1 MYESRFS
8 HRSMIISKNGVVASS
23 QPLAVQAGIDILKK
37 DGNAIDAAIA
47 VAATLNVVEPMSTGI
62 GGDAFALIYSKKDN
76 KLHSLNASGWSPKN
90 LSIDYFEEKG
100 MDKIPTLGLEA
111 VSVPGAV
118 SGFATALE
126 RFGTMSFKD
135 VLEPAI
141 YYAEKGFPVSELVGS
156 SWHRAVEKLQTHK
169 ATAKNYL
176 PKGVAPRVGEIFYSK
191 DIAETFKL
199 IAKGGAEEFYKGSI
213 AKKIVEFSEKNNG
226 FFTLED
232 FAAFEA
238 KWDEPISCK
247 YKDYEVF
254 QCPPNSQGIATLLGL
269 NIAKGFEMDSMIHN
283 SSQYLH
289 LLIEAKKLAWADLR
303 TFAADPEFNKLPLEE
318 LLADDYSSKQQN
330 RIDLNKAAEN
340 VSPGLDWSHGD
351 TVYLSV
357 VDKNRNVVSFINSLY
372 MGFGSGIVA
381 EGTGICLQNR
391 GSLFSL
397 DKNHL
402 NSLEPR
408 KRPFQTIIPGMA
420 FQGDLPVLNFGV
432 MGGDMQPQGQMQ
444 VFLNLVDFGMN
455 VQQAIEAPRFRHYD
469 DNFVALEE
477 GIDLKTRTEL
487 INKGHK
493 LRSNIRE
500 FFGGAQ
506 AIAIDYENDVLF
518 GGSDPR
524 RDGCAIGY

>member
-1 MYESRFS
+1 MYEIRSS
-8 HRSMIISKNGVVASS
+8 HRSMIVSKNGMVASS

-37 DGNAIDAAIA
+37 GGNAIDAAVA

-62 GGDAFALIYSKKDN
+62 GGDAFALIYSKKDE

-90 LSIDYFEEKG
+90 LSIDYFEKKG
-100 MDKIPTLGLEA
+100 MDKIPTLGIES

-118 SGFATALE
+118 SGFEKALE
-126 RFGTMSFKD
+126 RFGTMSFKE

-141 YYAEKGFPVSELVGS
+141 YYAEKGFPVSELVGF
-156 SWHRAVEKLQTHK
+156 SWYRAEEKLRSHP

-176 PKGVAPRVGEIFYSK
+176 PKGVAPRVGETFYSK
-191 DIAETFKL
+191 DIAKTFKL

-238 KWDEPISCK
+238 KWDEPISSK

-254 QCPPNSQGIATLLGL
+254 QCPPNGQGIATLLGL
-269 NIAKGFEMDSMIHN
+269 NIAKGFDMESMIHN

-318 LLADDYSSKQQN
+318 LLSDDYSIKQQN
-330 RIDLNKAAEN
+330 RIDLNKAAAN

-351 TVYLSV
+351 TIYLSV
-357 VDKNRNVVSFINSLY
+357 VDKDRNVVSFINSLY
-372 MGFGSGIVA
+372 MGFGSGLVVD
-381 EGTGICLQNR
+381 GTGICLQNR

-397 DKNHL
+397 DKKHL

-420 FQGDLPVLNFGV
+420 FQENLPVLNFGV
-432 MGGDMQPQGQMQ
+432 MGGDMQPQGQIQ

-469 DNFVALEE
+469 DNFIALEE
-477 GIDLKTRTEL
+477 GIDLKTRAEL
-487 INKGHK
+487 MFKGHK
-493 LRSNIRE
+493 IRSDVGE
-500 FFGGAQ
+500 FFGGGQ
-506 AIAIDYENDVLF
+506 AITIDYENDVLF